1 MAQITLQ
8 ESSGQGNSA
17 GRFPENSPVR
27 KKIETIEGFALEIFP
42 KQIYTACK
50 MQSDRR
56 GCSERKFGKYSYNRT
71 AKNYLAGIFRE

>member
-8 ESSGQGNSA
+8 EFSQEIQQA
-17 GRFPENSPVR
+17 FPENSPVR

-42 KQIYTACK
+42 KQIYTLVKCRATAEDVLK
-50 MQSDRR
+50 K
-56 GCSERKFGKYSYNRT
+56 KFGKYSYNRA